1 MANLKDKIGA
11 FGQYLQ
17 GDNERVVAHNIGD
30 APSGVD
36 VNQWNA
42 NPYAQFDYRHTGW
55 QKFLEGLGFRTN
67 YDVMKESMGI
77 NAQEYE
83 RDLLEKAHNEQ
94 YDSPIEQNAR
104 LRAAGINPDLA
115 GETSSGESSLMQPDP
130 NAPVSP
136 ESSGFDNPMVFGSAI
151 MSGITSLFGLA
162 QSGMGVMQ
170 MFADYKSKVLD
181 NDKKQLS
188 NSVDA
193 LLASSY
199 GYGENFEDD
208 MQRIFGNDKNSML
221 ANIFGMRGARRYA
234 PAVMALR
241 RSLLGQEE
249 EYKHR
254 SSRGIA
260 RTDYYDIK
268 TSPGYSEFSPLMI
281 ITRQELSS
289 YSYEIDKLTRQY
301 NIAKAINDYGEEVE
315 VRAYKNQYDSDYYQN
330 MDGSRMAQ
338 STMEGASANVES
350 TKASTDLTRA
360 QERRLKMIDEARET
374 IHKIQQR
381 FARLGDE
388 GNFMANLGAI
398 IMSLIETRYLGF

>member
-1 MANLKDKIGA
+1 MANLKDKASALG
-11 FGQYLQ
+11 GYLK
-17 GDNERVVAHNIGD
+17 GNTETVTAHNIGD
-30 APSGVD
+30 VPTGVD
-36 VNQWNA
+36 PNQWNA
-42 NPYAQFDYRHTGW
+42 NPYAQYDYRHTGW

-67 YDVMKESMGI
+67 YDAMKESMAI

-94 YDSPIEQNAR
+94 YDSASAQAAR
-104 LRAAGINPDLA
+104 ERAAGVNPDLA
-115 GETSSGESSLMQPDP
+115 GVDSGDSSSMQPDP
-130 NAPVSP
+130 NAPIAP
-136 ESSGFDNPMVFGSAI
+136 ESSGFDNPIAFGSAV

-162 QSGMGVMQ
+162 QSGIGVMQ

-181 NDKKQLS
+181 NDKKKLA

-208 MQRIFGNDKNSML
+208 MQRIFGNDKDSML
-221 ANIFGMRGARRYA
+221 AKIFGMRGARRYQ

-241 RSLLGQEE
+241 RSLIGQEE

-254 SSRGIA
+254 TNRGIA
-260 RTDYYDIK
+260 RTDYYDIQ
-268 TSPGYSEFSPLMI
+268 TSPGYSEFSPLMKI
-281 ITRQELSS
+281 VRQELSS
-289 YSYEIDKLTRQY
+289 YSYEVDKLTRQY
-301 NIAKAINDYGEEVE
+301 NIAKAINDYGEETE
-315 VRAYKNQYDSDYYQN
+315 VRAYKNKYDSDYYQN
-330 MDGSRMAQ
+330 MDGARMAQ
-338 STMEGASANVES
+338 SAMEGAKAGVES
-350 TKASTDLTRA
+350 TKTSTELTRA
-360 QERRLKMIDEARET
+360 QIRKLKMIDEARET

-388 GNFMANLGAI
+388 GNLMANIGAI

>member
-1 MANLKDKIGA
+1 MASLKDGIVSAKSALKGSTE
-11 FGQYLQ
+11 Q
-17 GDNERVVAHNIGD
+17 VVAHNIGEV
-30 APSGVD
+30 PSGVD
-36 VNQWNA
+36 PNQWNA
-42 NPYAQFDYRHTGW
+42 NPYAQYDYRHTGW

-67 YDVMKESMGI
+67 YDAMKESMAI

-94 YDSPIEQNAR
+94 YDSAAAQAQRER
-104 LRAAGINPDLA
+104 LAGVNPDLA
-115 GETSSGESSLMQPDP
+115 GVEAGDSSAMQPDP
-130 NAPVSP
+130 NAPIAP
-136 ESSGFDNPMVFGSAI
+136 ESSGFDNPMAFGSAV

-181 NDKKQLS
+181 NDKKKLA

-208 MQRIFGNDKNSML
+208 MQRIFGNNKDSML
-221 ANIFGMRGARRYA
+221 ANIFGMRGARRYQ

-254 SSRGIA
+254 TNRGLA
-260 RTDYYDIK
+260 RTDYYDIQ
-268 TSPGYSEFSPLMI
+268 TSPGYSEFSPLMKI
-281 ITRQELSS
+281 VRQELSS

-301 NIAKAINDYGEEVE
+301 NIAKSINDYGEQTE
-315 VRAYKNQYDSDYYQN
+315 VRAYKNKSDAQYYQN
-330 MDGSRMAQ
+330 LDGASLAK
-338 STMEGASANVES
+338 SAVEGAEAGVES
-350 TKASTDLTRA
+350 TKAGTDLTRA
-360 QERRLKMIDEARET
+360 QERRLKMIDEARDT

-381 FARLGDE
+381 FAQLGDE